1 MQDPIQNMCE
11 YADPGNQWW
20 RAQEIR
26 FLLLVKETEIEF
38 LVLALALAQPPCSV
52 TFGERT
58 RGRHVLT

>member
-1 MQDPIQNMCE
+1 MLVQDPIQNMCE

-38 LVLALALAQPPCSV
+38 LVLALALAQPLQCDIW
-52 TFGERT
+52 RT
-58 RGRHVLT
+58 NQRTGMF